1 MCVCVTQLVEVC
13 VDAVGTWDGTH
24 QPGFD
29 EGAPFVD
36 EHSLAADV
44 ILWQQTEIQGQE
56 RKKKDIHQLVTT
68 QWIQILT
75 IGLKKKKKT

>member
-1 MCVCVTQLVEVC
+1 MCGCVCVTKLVEVC

-36 EHSLAADV
+36 EHSLATDV
-44 ILWQQTEIQGQE
+44 VLWQHRIIETG
-56 RKKKDIHQLVTT
+56 KKIRDQFVRT
-68 QWIQILT
+68 
-75 IGLKKKKKT
+75 

>member
-44 ILWQQTEIQGQE
+44 ILWQQTEIQRRE
-56 RKKKDIHQLVTT
+56 RKKKRYTSVSYNTVDPDFNIR
-68 QWIQILT
+68 IE
-75 IGLKKKKKT
+75 KNKKT

>member
-1 MCVCVTQLVEVC
+1 MAKRARVTKLVEVC

-36 EHSLAADV
+36 ENSLATDV
-44 ILWQQTEIQGQE
+44 ILATHGN
-56 RKKKDIHQLVTT
+56 TAA
-68 QWIQILT
+68 
-75 IGLKKKKKT
+75 GKKKKKTTTTIYISKLQHSGSRF

>member
-1 MCVCVTQLVEVC
+1 MC

-36 EHSLAADV
+36 EDSLAADV

-56 RKKKDIHQLVTT
+56 RKKKERYTSVSYNTVDPDFN
-68 QWIQILT
+68 IQIE
-75 IGLKKKKKT
+75 KNKKT

>member
-1 MCVCVTQLVEVC
+1 MCVTQLVEVC

-44 ILWQQTEIQGQE
+44 ILWQHTEIQS
-56 RKKKDIHQLVTT
+56 RKGGKKIY
-68 QWIQILT
+68 IS
-75 IGLKKKKKT
+75 